1 MLSQLWIRA
10 SNKERKLMRIILP
23 CAVMFATCLCVMA
36 QQPTTVPIER
46 RVELNETA
54 IAFDGGGSPAL
65 EATLRTTALN
75 GAVDSP
81 VTNIRLVIKNSSSVS
96 YAFVSGLVTF
106 YDGEGVRCGEGLFKA
121 DALSVGEAFETD
133 TPGIRIR
140 CASATWRIV
149 VNNLLPRVV
158 PSGPVST
165 STIASRSALNLIIS
179 IDGEEHPIQL
189 DKPMVLTLGD
199 TQRTIVLREAP

>member
-1 MLSQLWIRA
+1 MII
-10 SNKERKLMRIILP
+10 RIILVGIVVLTA
-23 CAVMFATCLCVMA
+23 CAFLAAQEPATS
-36 QQPTTVPIER
+36 PTEKRVP
-46 RVELNETA
+46 LSETA
-54 IAFDGGGSPAL
+54 VALGSDGAPVL
-65 EATLRTTALN
+65 EATLKTAAIN
-75 GAVDSP
+75 GAEDSP
-81 VTNIRLVIKNSSSVS
+81 VTNTRLVIKNSSSIS

-106 YDGEGVRCGEGLFKA
+106 YDGAGVRCGEGLFKA
-121 DALSVGEAFETD
+121 DALAMGESFETD

-140 CASATWRIV
+140 CSPATWRIV

-165 STIASRSALNLIIS
+165 STTTSRSALNLIIS

-199 TQRTIVLREAP
+199 RQRTIVLREAP